1 MIGNP
6 EHMRDKTGKIDVS
19 RLNELIPI
27 LIGDEGIVLAFL
39 FGSYAQGK
47 ATSLSD
53 VDIALLL
60 SSEMPRDKYLH
71 YQLRYSN
78 LVSKILRDNR
88 VDVVILNTASPLL
101 AHEAI
106 KGRILF
112 ERSPEARVNYVVDV
126 QRRFLDLKS
135 FYAIDFAY
143 MHRRLEEGTF
153 GKP

>member
-1 MIGNP
+1 
-6 EHMRDKTGKIDVS
+6 MRDKTGRIDIS
-19 RLNELIPI
+19 RLDELIPI
-27 LIGDEGIVLAFL
+27 LAKDEGIVLAFL
-39 FGSYAQGK
+39 FGSYAVGK

-60 SSEMPRDKYLH
+60 SSETPRDGYLR

-78 LVSKILRDNR
+78 LVSKMLRDNR
-88 VDVVILNTASPLL
+88 MDVVILNTASPLL

-106 KGRILF
+106 KGQILF
-112 ERSPEARVNYVVDV
+112 ERSPEARVNYLVDV
-126 QRRFLDLKS
+126 QRRFLDLKN

>member
-1 MIGNP
+1 
-6 EHMRDKTGKIDVS
+6 MRDKTGRIDIS
-19 RLNELIPI
+19 RLDELIPI
-27 LIGDEGIVLAFL
+27 LEKDERIVLAFL
-39 FGSYAQGK
+39 FGSYALGK

-60 SSEMPRDKYLH
+60 SSETPRDDYLH
-71 YQLRYSN
+71 CQLQYSN
-78 LVSKILRDNR
+78 LVSKMLHDNR
-88 VDVVILNTASPLL
+88 VDVVILNVASPLL

-106 KGRILF
+106 KGRVLF
-112 ERSPEARVNYVVDV
+112 ERSQEARVKYVVDV